1 MATATATAKKQAR
14 TGNVRVGMV
23 SNPLEL
29 QRVQGFRYA
38 VLVGEHGF
46 EGASV
51 DHEKKTVADALD
63 STASHLFVLVDGK
76 IVATMRMLP
85 GSAAGDAPGLD
96 AHYGLTDFEAFP
108 DKALS
113 FTDRLVVAKEFAGS
127 KIPSLLTAAAF
138 KLSRGGGAMFDF
150 THTAPALVGLY
161 EKLGYRRYT
170 DNFDDGDLGLQV
182 PMILVM
188 DDLEH
193 LAGLKS
199 PFAGIA
205 REFPLRREA
214 ANWFRRTFPEACA
227 HAAKSVR
234 DEDKFWSYL
243 TQQLN
248 QNPLHGIPLF
258 SGLDYREALKFL
270 RSSSVVKLRPEDTL
284 MRHGDIGNE
293 MYVLLSGIA
302 TVSTP
307 DSDGALARFTR
318 GAVLG
323 EMAYLSASP
332 RTATVT
338 ALDDCEVLVLSQA
351 TVKQFLATEPEL
363 AAKVL
368 FNLSLI
374 LCERLRATNQLV
386 EDGL

>member
-1 MATATATAKKQAR
+1 MAATAKKQAR
-14 TGNVRVGMV
+14 TGGVRVGMV

-29 QRVQGFRYA
+29 QRVQAFRYA
-38 VLVGEHGF
+38 VLVGENGF
-46 EGASV
+46 DGSIV
-51 DHEKKTVADALD
+51 DHDKKIVGDPLD
-63 STASHLFVLVDGK
+63 RTASHLFVLLDGR

-85 GSAAGDAPGLD
+85 GAAAAEAPDLA
-96 AHYGLTDFEAFP
+96 AHYGLSDFQAFP

-113 FTDRLVVAKEFAGS
+113 FTDQLVVANEHADS

-161 EKLGYRRYT
+161 EKLGYRRYAA
-170 DNFDDGDLGLQV
+170 NFDDSDLGLQV

-193 LAGLKS
+193 LTDLKS

-205 REFPLRREA
+205 REFPVRHEA
-214 ANWFRRTFPEACA
+214 ARWFRRTFPEACA
-227 HAAKSVR
+227 HNAKAVR
-234 DEDKFWSYL
+234 DEEQFWSYL

-270 RSSSVVKLRPEDTL
+270 RSASVVKLSPGDAL
-284 MRHGDIGNE
+284 MRYGDVSNE
-293 MYVLLSGIA
+293 MYVLLSGVA

-307 DSDGALARFTR
+307 DSDGALARFNR

-323 EMAYLSASP
+323 EMAYLSATP
-332 RTATVT
+332 RTATVE
-338 ALDDCEVLVLSQA
+338 ALDDCEVLVLTQ
-351 TVKQFLATEPEL
+351 TTLKRFLSNDSAI

-374 LCERLRATNQLV
+374 LCERLRTTNQLL
-386 EDGL
+386 EDRQ

>member
-1 MATATATAKKQAR
+1 
-14 TGNVRVGMV
+14 MV

-29 QRVQGFRYA
+29 QRVQAFRYA
-38 VLVGEHGF
+38 VLVGENGF
-46 EGASV
+46 DGHSV
-51 DHEKKTVADALD
+51 DHANKTVGDELD
-63 STASHLFVLVDGK
+63 RTASHLFVLVDGR

-85 GSAAGDAPGLD
+85 GRAAGEAPALEG
-96 AHYGLTDFEAFP
+96 HYGLTDFQAFP

-113 FTDRLVVAKEFAGS
+113 FTDQLVVSRKFAAS
-127 KIPSLLTAAAF
+127 KIPSLLSAAAF
-138 KLSRGGGAMFDF
+138 KLSRSGGAMFDF

-170 DNFDDGDLGLQV
+170 DNFDDSDLGLQV

-205 REFPLRREA
+205 REFPVRREA
-214 ANWFRRTFPEACA
+214 VNWFRRSFPEACA
-227 HAAKSVR
+227 HAAKAVR
-234 DEDKFWSYL
+234 DEDKLWAYL

-248 QNPLHGIPLF
+248 QNPLHGIPMF
-258 SGLDYREALKFL
+258 AGLDYRQALKFL
-270 RSSSVVKLRPEDTL
+270 RNTSVVKLKPGETL
-284 MRHGDIGNE
+284 MRYGDIGEE
-293 MYVLLSGIA
+293 MYVLLSGL
-302 TVSTP
+302 VSVRMP
-307 DSDGALARFTR
+307 DVEEPLARFAR

-323 EMAYLSASP
+323 EVAYLSATP
-332 RTATVT
+332 RTATVE
-338 ALDDCEVLVLSQA
+338 ALDDCEVVVLTQSSL
-351 TVKQFLATEPEL
+351 KQFLTSDAEL

-374 LCERLRATNQLV
+374 LCERLRATNELV
-386 EDGL
+386 DANS